1 MADDQINRIYSTR
14 NVESE
19 QENNTPSAAQTSGNK
34 DRGDLLSNSQ
44 VGDQELAVDSDASEL
59 RDPALSY
66 LVVAIGASAGGF
78 QAFRDMLEQ
87 LSPETGM
94 AFVLISH
101 LAPHH
106 DSQMIALLQQHT
118 KMPVLPIEEGQQPR
132 PNQVSVLLLNQLVTL
147 QGGVFRLQPR
157 AANDRNPATVNIF
170 FRSLAEDQKNFGV
183 GVVLSGGDGDG
194 AEGLKTIKGEG
205 GFALVQSPDS
215 AVQPGMPRSL
225 IAADHVDAVLPPAS
239 LALELDR
246 IAQQFA
252 KPELRFLERGKA
264 PEGEDQFF
272 QRILQLLRNQS
283 GLELRQYK
291 PETIRRR
298 MARRMVLL
306 RIETLAD
313 YHRFLQGRPDEIR
326 ALQEDILIN
335 VTRFFRDPEF
345 WEAFRTRVIPTLF
358 RERPAGKPI
367 RIWCAGCSTGEEA
380 YSLATAVLGYIV
392 NNGLDTPVQ
401 VFGTDASDRSIEK
414 ARTAVYPDT
423 IAADVS
429 PECLRRFFQKVE
441 NGYQV
446 SKRVRDVCIF
456 ARQNLCNDPPFSH
469 MDIVSCR
476 NVMIYFSQ
484 PLQRQ
489 IMSTFHYALDPGGY
503 MLLGMSEGLRDYG
516 DAFFTFER
524 KYKIY
529 TKTGGGSQADFPV
542 PRNYRLSPV
551 NPVGRSSM
559 SDDGEIWRETDLQR
573 AADRIVLARFGPPA
587 LVVDD
592 RMNVLQSRGQ
602 TSPLIQ
608 LSPGSVSWNLSRV
621 LRTDIANEVR
631 QAVQR
636 SMDENM
642 PVSITMETLDEQQK
656 GKQHF
661 QVDVL
666 PIANVGTRPRCSLIL
681 FQVMEQG
688 AVVRPALGTPAS
700 DEDVPADEKDRQNRQ
715 LRDDLNAT
723 RLHLQTLLEER
734 DARTQEL
741 VSANEEI
748 QSANEELQSTNEEL
762 ETTKEELQSTNEEL
776 QTVNDE
782 LQQRNATLEQTGN
795 DLRNLLNSVN
805 IPLLMLTSD
814 LHIRQFTP
822 PMQKLISVLPGD
834 IGRPI
839 ADIRPQLSIENLEP
853 LLREVS
859 ETLATHESE
868 VQDRDGRWYL
878 LRIRPYRTADNK
890 IEGLVI
896 VLVDIDQLRSSQQ
909 GLIEA
914 RDFSRSVVESVPVP
928 VVVLDAQ
935 CSVQTVNTAFRELTR
950 MRISELTGRSLPDLL
965 HHLWGFNELG
975 ERLEGLLAAA
985 EGTSFT
991 FEHES
996 KTSDKRHLLVRGQ
1009 CLSTDGSRV
1018 LLLVLEDITLRR
1030 QAERVMSHQ
1039 KEALEGE
1046 VELAA
1051 RELDRT
1057 QQELRGL
1064 TAHLF
1069 TAQEEERQRVAR
1081 ELHDDVGQR
1090 LSLLNLLLNSLQPAE
1105 LEAEKSGKL
1114 KEAIKHVESLSTD
1127 VRGMSHQ
1134 LHPAILDDLGVSA
1147 ALKALVN
1154 EFGKHEGMPATYVSR
1169 HLPVLPTQPAVTAVY
1184 RIAQEAL
1191 RNVAKHA
1198 GITHVKVF
1206 LEARDGTLH
1215 LEIRD
1220 TGTGF
1225 DMSSEA
1231 EAPGRGLGMITMKER
1246 ARLAHGTL
1254 SVTSALGEGTSVIAD
1269 IPFQEHA

>member
-1 MADDQINRIYSTR
+1 MADDQIKQKDSAQNLKG
-14 NVESE
+14 E
-19 QENNTPSAAQTSGNK
+19 QEIDTPAAVQVPSDKNSQQF
-34 DRGDLLSNSQ
+34 LSNSHL
-44 VGDQELAVDSDASEL
+44 GDHELAVDNDAIEL

-66 LVVAIGASAGGF
+66 PVVAIGASAGGL
-78 QAFRDMLEQ
+78 QAFREMLDS
-87 LSPETGM
+87 LSPETGLS
-94 AFVLISH
+94 FVLISH
-101 LAPHH
+101 LAPNH
-106 DSQMIALLQQHT
+106 DSKLVSLLQKHT
-118 KMPVLPIEEGQQPR
+118 KMPVLPIEEGQRPL
-132 PNQVSVLLLNQLVTL
+132 PNQVYVLLPNQLVTL
-147 QGGVFRLQPR
+147 QVGVFRLQSR
-157 AANDRNPATVNIF
+157 EANDRSPATVNIF
-170 FRSLAEDQKNFGV
+170 FRSLAEDQKNFAV
-183 GVVLSGGDGDG
+183 GVVLSGADGDG
-194 AEGLKTIKGEG
+194 AEGLKAIKGEG

-215 AVQPGMPRSL
+215 AIQAGMPRSS
-225 IAADHVDAVLPPAS
+225 IAADHVDAVLPPAA
-239 LALELDR
+239 LALELAR
-246 IAQQFA
+246 IAEQFVR
-252 KPELRFLERGKA
+252 PELRFLERGKA

-272 QRILQLLRNQS
+272 PRILQLLRNQS

-306 RIETLAD
+306 RVETLAD

-345 WEAFRTRVIPTLF
+345 WEAFRTQVIPTLF
-358 RERPAGKPI
+358 QDRPAGKPV

-380 YSLATAVLGYIV
+380 YSLATAVLEYIA

-423 IAADVS
+423 IATDIS
-429 PECLRRFFQKVE
+429 PERLRRYFLKVDT
-441 NGYQV
+441 GYQV
-446 SKRVRDVCIF
+446 SKHVRDACIF

-516 DAFFTFER
+516 DAFFTFDR
-524 KYKIY
+524 KHKIY
-529 TKTGGGSQADFPV
+529 TKTGGGSQANFPL

-551 NPVGRSSM
+551 SPMGRSTTG
-559 SDDGEIWRETDLQR
+559 DDGELWREMDLQR

-602 TSPLIQ
+602 TSPLIL
-608 LSPGSVSWNLSRV
+608 LSPGAVSWNLSRV
-621 LRTDIANEVR
+621 LRADVANEVR

-642 PVSITMETLDEQQK
+642 PVSTTLETFDEQQK

-666 PIANVGTRPRCSLIL
+666 PIANVGTRPRCSLVL
-681 FQVMEQG
+681 FQIMEQG
-688 AVVRPALGTPAS
+688 AVVKPALGTPTS
-700 DEDVPADEKDRQNRQ
+700 DQDVPADEKDRQYRQ

-782 LQQRNATLEQTGN
+782 LQQRNAALEQTGN
-795 DLRNLLNSVN
+795 DLRNFLNSVN

-814 LHIRQFTP
+814 LLIRQFTP
-822 PMQKLISVLPGD
+822 PMQKLISVLPSD

-839 ADIRPQLSIENLEP
+839 ADIRLQLSIENLEP
-853 LLREVS
+853 VLREVS
-859 ETLATHESE
+859 ETLVTHESE

-909 GLIEA
+909 GLIQT
-914 RDFSRSVVESVPVP
+914 RDFSRAVVESVPVP
-928 VVVLDAQ
+928 VVVLDAH
-935 CSVQTVNTAFRELTR
+935 CTIQTVNTAFREVTR
-950 MRISELTGRSLPDLL
+950 MRTSELTGRSLPDLL
-965 HHLWGFNELG
+965 HHLWGFYELG
-975 ERLEGLLAAA
+975 ERLEGLLTAE
-985 EGTSFT
+985 EGTSFA

-996 KTSDKRHLLVRGQ
+996 TTSNKKHLLVRGQ
-1009 CLSTDGSRV
+1009 CLSTDGKRV

-1030 QAERVMSHQ
+1030 QAEQILNRQ
-1039 KEALEGE
+1039 NEALEGE

-1090 LSLLNLLLNSLQPAE
+1090 LSLLNLLLNSIQP
-1105 LEAEKSGKL
+1105 GKL
-1114 KEAIKHVESLSTD
+1114 DPEESQKLAEATTHLQSLSTD

-1134 LHPAILDDLGVSA
+1134 LHPAILDDLGLSA

-1154 EFGKHEGMPATYVSR
+1154 EFGKHEAMPATYVSR
-1169 HLPVLPTQPAVTAVY
+1169 NLPILSAQPAVTAVY
-1184 RIAQEAL
+1184 RITQEAL

-1198 GITHVKVF
+1198 GTTHVKVI
-1206 LEARDGTLH
+1206 LENRDGTLH
-1215 LEIRD
+1215 LEVRD

-1225 DMSSEA
+1225 DMKSED
-1231 EAPGRGLGMITMKER
+1231 ELPGRGLGMITMKER

-1254 SVTSALGEGTSVIAD
+1254 YVVSALGEGTSVTAD
-1269 IPFQEHA
+1269 IPFQKHA